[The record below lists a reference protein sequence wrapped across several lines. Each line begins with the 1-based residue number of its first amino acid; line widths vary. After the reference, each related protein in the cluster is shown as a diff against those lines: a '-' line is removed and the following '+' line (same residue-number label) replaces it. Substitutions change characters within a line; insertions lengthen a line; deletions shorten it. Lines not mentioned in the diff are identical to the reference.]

1 MKKFFDTLSM
11 FTLSAIF
18 IIAVSFSNIN
28 AQSRIMEDIGG
39 GGTAQNV
46 DPKSDNTL
54 LYVAAG
60 LVVGFV
66 IYHALF
72 VKPKADAKSKE
83 EGKEEEKKSLS
94 QELQEFQNEVP
105 VQLHLGINNNQ
116 YMYNQK
122 QFVMGLSFRL

>member
-54 LYVAAG
+54 LYVTAG

>member
-83 EGKEEEKKSLS
+83 EGKEEEKKSLT

>member
-122 QFVMGLSFRL
+122 QFVMGFSFRL

>member
-83 EGKEEEKKSLS
+83 EGKKEEKKSLT

>member
-72 VKPKADAKSKE
+72 VKPKADSKSKE
-83 EGKEEEKKSLS
+83 EGKEEEKKSLT

-122 QFVMGLSFRL
+122 QFVMGLWFRL

>member
-11 FTLSAIF
+11 LTLSTVFIF
-18 IIAVSFSNIN
+18 VVSFSNIN

-72 VKPKADAKSKE
+72 VKPKAEAKSKE
-83 EGKEEEKKSLS
+83 DGKEEEKKSLT
-94 QELQEFQNEVP
+94 QELQEFQNEIP
-105 VQLHLGINNNQ
+105 VQFHLGINNNQ
-116 YMYNQK
+116 FMQNQK

>member
-18 IIAVSFSNIN
+18 ILAVSFSNIN

-83 EGKEEEKKSLS
+83 EGKEEEKKSLA